1 MIIVK
6 SREEIKVSVLFS
18 NKDYIYLN
26 REQQFEKALSEGW
39 IYNILRGRFRKEVKY

>member
-6 SREEIKVSVLFS
+6 SREEIKVTVLFS
-18 NKDYIYLN
+18 SKDYINLN

-39 IYNILRGRFRKEVKY
+39 IYNILRGRFRKEVKH